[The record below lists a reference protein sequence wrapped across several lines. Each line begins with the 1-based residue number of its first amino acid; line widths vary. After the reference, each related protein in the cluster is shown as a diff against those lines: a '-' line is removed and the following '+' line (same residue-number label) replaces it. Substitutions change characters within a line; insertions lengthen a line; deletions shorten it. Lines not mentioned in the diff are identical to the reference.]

1 MNRYDL
7 KRMLIDMGV
16 PPDLYNLDGIGRTD
30 ERFCLEFTNEK
41 WRVCFRER
49 GICTTDEAFE
59 SEEAACCFIYEQLV

>member
-16 PPDLYNLDGIGRTD
+16 PSDLYNLDGSGRTD
-30 ERFCLEFTNEK
+30 ERFCLEFTNGG
-41 WRVCFRER
+41 WRVCFQER
-49 GICTTDEAFE
+49 GICTTSEIFE